1 MSSDSPPPNDRPEVE
16 APYVPPPP
24 YVPMQRQRPF
34 GVTLLA
40 ILEIL
45 VGIIYLFGALGSFL
59 LAAVIDVQEIIDQ
72 LGQEFPMEIVEAIP
86 SFFAIVGIALLIMA
100 ILWFVVAYGYLKGR
114 GWAWT
119 LSVVL
124 LVISILF
131 SVVSG
136 ILTFSL
142 GGLASMLVGIAIPVI
157 VLVYLFQPKV
167 KAWFGKA

>member
-1 MSSDSPPPNDRPEVE
+1 M
-16 APYVPPPP
+16 PPPP

-40 ILEIL
+40 ILVL
-45 VGIIYLFGALGSFL
+45 VGIIYSSEPWARSYWPPRRCSRDHRSTGSR
-59 LAAVIDVQEIIDQ
+59 I
-72 LGQEFPMEIVEAIP
+72 PMEIVEAIP